1 LSSRQ
6 GPFSDQHEF
15 DEDASEPPRSDGQV
29 EKTSAV
35 DGLAT
40 AHDGERG
47 SRRGRQA
54 PDGQEAQVP
63 NGGDSDDNGADEDDD
78 DDDASDPR
86 RRLIEW
92 VLIIAASLLVAFL
105 GRTYV
110 MQTYTIPSESM
121 EHTIDKG
128 DWVLVE
134 KLSTRFGSPSRG
146 DIVVFSTPELV
157 RGPSVPD
164 VLIKRV
170 IGVPGDTV
178 EGREG
183 RLFLNGV
190 QQDEPYTA
198 EPESTVTFGPV
209 TVGENEYFMMGD
221 NRGNSRDSTV
231 FGPIPEDSII
241 GKARLRVWPLSR
253 WGGL

>member
-1 LSSRQ
+1 MSENPS
-6 GPFSDQHEF
+6 PNSAEPEF
-15 DEDASEPPRSDGQV
+15 DEDTADQVSPDDESGTETALQTQPDDSVPEAADTPGASP
-29 EKTSAV
+29 
-35 DGLAT
+35 
-40 AHDGERG
+40 
-47 SRRGRQA
+47 QA
-54 PDGQEAQVP
+54 GAAPA
-63 NGGDSDDNGADEDDD
+63 GDSPAEIDARDDRSGEDPDD
-78 DDDASDPR
+78 PKR
-86 RRLIEW
+86 RAIEW
-92 VLIIAASLLVAFL
+92 LIIIAASLLVAFL

-134 KLSTRFGSPSRG
+134 KLSTRFGSPSHG
-146 DIVVFSTPELV
+146 NIVVFETPDSV
-157 RGPSVPD
+157 KGPGVPD

-170 IGVPGDTV
+170 IGVPGDIV
-178 EGREG
+178 EGKEG
-183 RLFLNGV
+183 HLFINGV

-198 EPESTVTFGPV
+198 EPQATITFGPV
-209 TVGENEYFMMGD
+209 SVGEGQYFMMGD

-241 GKARLRVWPLSR
+241 GRARLRVWPISR